1 MEDLFAPTTSLF
13 VILGGSMILG
23 GLIAWTILRYQDRR
37 HRVQR
42 RKLPTN

>member
-1 MEDLFAPTTSLF
+1 MQDLFAPTTGLF

-23 GLIAWTILRYQDRR
+23 ALFAWSILRYQDWR

-42 RKLPTN
+42 SKLPTN